1 MPHEA
6 PVMPLEYI
14 SPPCVEVRPPHQ
26 APARIVVVA
35 GAEREEL
42 REGLREIPR
51 RVLGLVSHGET
62 PTIQAYKAQ
71 KQQNSQTNV
80 KDPGLPLKLKAVHPD
95 RKILKNAHRKT
106 TGMRKGRSQ

>member
-42 REGLREIPR
+42 REGLRDIPR
-51 RVLGLVSHGET
+51 RVLGL
-62 PTIQAYKAQ
+62 TITWRNPNHPSLQSTEEFGSRLAFRTKA
-71 KQQNSQTNV
+71 KQNNSQTNV
-80 KDPGLPLKLKAVHPD
+80 KDPGRPASHSKSKPSTLTKKF
-95 RKILKNAHRKT
+95 
-106 TGMRKGRSQ
+106 

>member
-42 REGLREIPR
+42 REGLRDIPR
-51 RVLGLVSHGET
+51 RVLGL
-62 PTIQAYKAQ
+62 TITWR
-71 KQQNSQTNV
+71 NPN
-80 KDPGLPLKLKAVHPD
+80 HPSLQSTEA
-95 RKILKNAHRKT
+95 KEFTEKC
-106 TGMRKGRSQ
+106 